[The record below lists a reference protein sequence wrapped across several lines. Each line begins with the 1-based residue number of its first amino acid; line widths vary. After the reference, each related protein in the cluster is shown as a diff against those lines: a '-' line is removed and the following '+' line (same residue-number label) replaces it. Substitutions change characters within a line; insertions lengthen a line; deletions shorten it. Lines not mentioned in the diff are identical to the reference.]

1 MVPIVKKS
9 YNYTCNKC
17 LYNIYIV
24 MDGEISMGLLNKHKE
39 KVFLL
44 LTLIIIGGLCYHYR
58 QYAELLQNPIKF
70 KEYVL
75 SLGWIGLIIYILLQM
90 IQVIVFFI
98 PGEVIQ
104 IAIGC
109 AYGTILGTI
118 LTTIGISFGSLI
130 IFLLS
135 RKYGRPLVEKL
146 VNEKYLTYLENVLNC
161 RRKNLIV
168 FLLYF
173 MPGMPKDSIIF
184 VCGISKIEL
193 KNFIIYSTLGRLPF
207 IIVSCYYGSNIAVG
221 NKTSLILTTI
231 IIVIA
236 FVIGLLN
243 KDKILIVFKKQAA
256 L

>member
-1 MVPIVKKS
+1 MG
-9 YNYTCNKC
+9 
-17 LYNIYIV
+17 
-24 MDGEISMGLLNKHKE
+24 GEISMGLVNKHKE
-39 KVFLL
+39 KLFLL
-44 LTLIIIGGLCYHYR
+44 LTLIVFGGLCYHYR

-70 KEYVL
+70 KECVL
-75 SLGWIGLIIYILLQM
+75 SLGWIGLIIYIVLQ
-90 IQVIVFFI
+90 ILQVVLFFI

-109 AYGTILGTI
+109 AYGTIIGTV
-118 LTTIGISFGSLI
+118 LTTIGIAIGSLL

-135 RKYGRPLVEKL
+135 RKYGRPLARKF
-146 VNEKYLTYLENVLNC
+146 VNQKYLTYLENILNC

-193 KNFIIYSTLGRLPF
+193 KDFILYSTLGRLPF
-207 IIVSCYYGSNIAVG
+207 IMVSCYYGSNIALG
-221 NKTSLILTTI
+221 NKTSLVLTTI
-231 IIVIA
+231 TIA
-236 FVIGLLN
+236 LVFVIGILN
-243 KDKILIVFKKQAA
+243 KHKILLMFKKQTA